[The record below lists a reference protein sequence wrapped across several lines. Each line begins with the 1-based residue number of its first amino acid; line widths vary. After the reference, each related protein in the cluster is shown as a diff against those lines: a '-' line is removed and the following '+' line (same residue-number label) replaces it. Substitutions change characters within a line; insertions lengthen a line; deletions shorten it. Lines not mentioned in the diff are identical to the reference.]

1 MIKTEAFGVLPGG
14 QPVNQYIL
22 TNETGVTVKIL
33 NYGGIIREI
42 LTPDRNGILG
52 NIVLSYEALED
63 YMVNPAYIGA
73 AIGRTGGRI
82 GGGQLTVGDSVYSL
96 PQNDGANTL
105 HGGPSGFHHKYM
117 DAVLAETADAIA
129 LSLSFTSEAGECGY
143 PGKLALELRY
153 TLMKRENRLKLDFL
167 GRSDAKTYLNMTHHG
182 YFNLSGSDGTIEDH
196 TVQLSADAY
205 APITEALLPQEGWV
219 PVADSPFDMRDSHV
233 LKAVIHAEN
242 EQIQLAGGL
251 DHPFRLHPT
260 MGEGLNAPCVW
271 LKNPKTG
278 RCLSVSTTQKCM
290 VVYTGNN
297 LDKAEVPS
305 GKRFSRYQGICFE
318 AQEAPNATE
327 NPAFECTYLEPKEIY
342 HHGIMFDFSSFISP
356 LSVEG

>member
-1 MIKTEAFGVLPGG
+1 MMKTEAFGVLPGG

-22 TNETGVTVKIL
+22 TNEAGMTVKIL

-42 LTPDRNGILG
+42 LTPDRNGTLG
-52 NIVLSYEALED
+52 NIVLSYDALED
-63 YMVNPAYIGA
+63 YTVNPAFIGA

-82 GGGQLTVGDSVYSL
+82 GGGRLTVGDSVYTL
-96 PQNDGANTL
+96 PQNNGANTL
-105 HGGPSGFHHKYM
+105 HGGPCGFHHKHM
-117 DAVLAETADAIA
+117 DAVLAETTDAMV
-129 LSLSFTSEAGECGY
+129 LSLRFASEDGECGY

-167 GRSDAKTYLNMTHHG
+167 GNSDAKTYLNMTHHG
-182 YFNLSGSDGTIEDH
+182 YFNLSGDEGTIEDH

-205 APITEALLPQEGWV
+205 APINEGLLPQEGWV
-219 PVADSPFDMRDSHV
+219 PVVASPFDMQDSQA

-242 EQIQLAGGL
+242 EQIHLAGGL
-251 DHPFRLHPT
+251 DHPFRLHPA
-260 MGEGLNAPCVW
+260 MGEGMNVPCAW
-271 LKNPKTG
+271 LKDPTS
-278 RCLSVSTTQKCM
+278 RRSLSVSTTQQCM
-290 VVYTGNN
+290 VVYTGNH

-327 NPAFECTYLEPKEIY
+327 DPAFQCTYLEPNEIY
-342 HHGIMFDFSSFISP
+342 HHGIQYAFSVF
-356 LSVEG
+356 